1 MKIKNKIPKILALT
15 AAMYITVCLVLF
27 PERCINAS
35 VSALSLCA
43 SAVVPTLFPF
53 FVCSSLF
60 VSLGLAGLAARRLGG
75 IMQPMFKV
83 SGAGAVAVLLGIIS
97 GYPVGAKCAA
107 DLYSQHKISKTET
120 ERLLAFCNN
129 SGPMFVIGTVGV
141 VMYHSVKIG
150 IMLYI
155 IHVLSSLIAGMV
167 YARIHSGSGTKDAI
181 VCCDKSDG
189 PSVFSVFGDAISG
202 ASLTILKVCGF
213 VVFFAVVGATLPQFK
228 GQAYLMAFL
237 EITNGIKVLTA
248 ENQNIAVTLPIV
260 SFFLAFSGV
269 SVLLQVG
276 AVISDTNINI
286 KSYAIGKCIQAAAAF
301 SLAVCVCA
309 FTPVQ
314 KLGAVAMAPAAAFTA
329 DTGLWYASSAVE
341 VCGWCA
347 AIIVMLCIVCPGVTR
362 IKCKRF
368 VKKPFQER

>member
-1 MKIKNKIPKILALT
+1 MKIKRRISKILALT
-15 AAMYITVCLVLF
+15 AAVYITICLVLF

-60 VSLGLAGLAARRLGG
+60 VSLGLAGLTARRLSC

-107 DLYSQHKISKTET
+107 DLYSQHKIGKIEA

-141 VMYHSVKIG
+141 VMYHSTKIG
-150 IMLYI
+150 ILLYF
-155 IHVLSSLIAGMV
+155 IHILSSLITGMI
-167 YARIHSGSGTKDAI
+167 YARIHGGSGTKDAI
-181 VCCDKSDG
+181 VCSDMSDG
-189 PSVFSVFGDAISG
+189 TSVFSVFGDAISG

-228 GQAYLMAFL
+228 GQAYLTAFL
-237 EITNGIKVLTA
+237 EITNGIKALTA
-248 ENQNIAVTLPIV
+248 ENQNITVTLPIV
-260 SFFLAFSGV
+260 SLFLAFSGI

-276 AVISDTNINI
+276 AVISDTDLKI
-286 KSYAIGKCIQAAAAF
+286 KSYFIGKCIQAAAAF

-314 KLGAVAMAPAAAFTA
+314 KLSVGAEASASAFAA
-329 DTGLWYASSAVE
+329 DGLWYVGSAVE

-347 AIIVMLCIVCPGVTR
+347 AIIIMLCIVSSGIAG
-362 IKCKRF
+362 IKYKRF